1 MADKMR
7 ALVYEGPREMNMREV
22 ERPEPEPGE
31 VLIRVGEIGICGSE
45 LSGYLGQNSLRQP
58 PLVMGHEFSGMI
70 AEVDDTVASLEVGDR
85 VTANPLVYC
94 GRCKYCNSGQA
105 NLCVDRKLIGAHRP
119 GAYAEYV
126 AVPEENVYVL
136 PENLSLSEGAL
147 SEPFA
152 CAVHVC
158 RLVNVSP
165 ADRMLIVGA
174 GPIGL
179 LTLRTAII
187 FGLNEVV
194 VMDLN
199 EERLDIARELG
210 GVAIRSLEELPEK
223 STDSSFDV
231 AVDAVGADVTRQQC
245 TEATRPGGRVVFS
258 GLHETESMLPV
269 NLTVRN
275 ELHLQGSFG
284 YTPVDFELA
293 LQWLSEGRVDLTPW
307 IMHASLVE
315 GEACFEKLL
324 TDPGKVAKI
333 LLKVG

>member
-1 MADKMR
+1 MADRMK
-7 ALVYEGPREMNMREV
+7 ALVYEGPRQMNMREV

-31 VLIRVGEIGICGSE
+31 VLIRVGETGICGSE

-58 PLVMGHEFSGMI
+58 PLVMGHEFSG
-70 AEVDDTVASLEVGDR
+70 TVADVGGTAAHLEVGDR
-85 VTANPLVYC
+85 VTANPLVSCRKCMYC
-94 GRCKYCNSGQA
+94 KSGQA
-105 NLCVDRKLIGAHRP
+105 NLCAGRKLIGAHRP

-126 AVPEENVYVL
+126 TVPEENVYVL
-136 PENLSLSEGAL
+136 PENLSFSEGAL

-187 FGLNEVV
+187 FGLNEIV

-199 EERLDIARELG
+199 EERLGIARELG
-210 GVAIRSLEELPEK
+210 GVAIRSLEELSGD
-223 STDSSFDV
+223 STTSSFDV
-231 AVDAVGADVTRQQC
+231 AVDAVGADITRQQC
-245 TEATRPGGRVVFS
+245 IEATKPGGRVVFS
-258 GLHETESMLPV
+258 GLHKAESTLPV

-315 GEACFEKLL
+315 GGACFEKLL

-333 LLKVG
+333 LFEVS

>member
-1 MADKMR
+1 MTGKMR
-7 ALVYEGPREMNMREV
+7 ALVYEGPQEMNMREV

-31 VLIRVGEIGICGSE
+31 VLIRVRETGICGSE
-45 LSGYLGQNSLRQP
+45 LSGYLGQNSLRKP
-58 PLVMGHEFSGMI
+58 PLVMGHEFSGTV
-70 AEVDDTVASLEVGDR
+70 AEVGDAMERLGVGDR
-85 VTANPLVYC
+85 VTANPLVSC
-94 GRCKYCNSGQA
+94 GRCKYCKSGQA

-136 PENLSLSEGAL
+136 PENLSFGEGAL

-187 FGLNEVV
+187 FGLSEIV

-199 EERLDIARELG
+199 DERLEIARELG
-210 GVAIRSLEELPEK
+210 GITIRSLEELSEG

-245 TEATRPGGRVVFS
+245 IEATRPGGRVVFS
-258 GLHETESMLPV
+258 GLHEAESTLPV

-293 LQWLSEGRVDLTPW
+293 LQWLSEGRIDLTPW

-315 GEACFEKLL
+315 GGACFEKLL

-333 LLKVG
+333 LFEVG

>member
-1 MADKMR
+1 MTDKMK
-7 ALVYEGPREMNMREV
+7 ALVYEGPRQMNMREV

-31 VLIRVGEIGICGSE
+31 VLIRVGETGICGSE
-45 LSGYLGQNSLRQP
+45 LGGYLGQNSLRQP
-58 PLVMGHEFSGMI
+58 PLVMGHEFSG
-70 AEVDDTVASLEVGDR
+70 TVAEGGDTATRLGVGER
-85 VTANPLVYC
+85 VTANPLVSCDRCRYC
-94 GRCKYCNSGQA
+94 KSGRA
-105 NLCVDRKLIGAHRP
+105 NLCVDRELIGAHRP

-126 AVPEENVYVL
+126 TVPEENVYVL
-136 PENLSLSEGAL
+136 PENLSFSEGAL
-147 SEPFA
+147 AEPFA

-179 LTLRTAII
+179 LALRTATI
-187 FGLNEVV
+187 FGLSEVV

-199 EERLDIARELG
+199 EERLEIARELG
-210 GVAIRSLEELPEK
+210 GVAISSLEELSGD
-223 STDSSFDV
+223 STTSSFDV
-231 AVDAVGADVTRQQC
+231 AVDAVGSGVTRQQC
-245 TEATRPGGRVVFS
+245 IEAARLGGRVVFS
-258 GLHETESMLPV
+258 GLHEAESTLPV

-307 IMHASLVE
+307 IMHASLAE
-315 GEACFEKLL
+315 GGACFEKLL
-324 TDPGKVAKI
+324 EDPGKVAKV
-333 LLKVG
+333 LFEVG